1 MHLLTPRRSAVLSG
15 LLATVAALAA
25 GELAAGLVPG
35 WTSPVEAVGLSV
47 IDLVPGPVER
57 WAIENLGSNDK
68 PALIGGTLALVLLLG
83 CVLGAVARTRFRVA
97 AAGVVAL
104 GLVGVAA
111 TAFQTTAVDGVP
123 SVVTAVVGV
132 AVLALLTRRAAA
144 ATPATT
150 ASAGTPADDR
160 MTDDTAPDGT
170 AADRVAPAV
179 DRSAGMRA
187 GAADRRAFL
196 GLAGGIALA
205 SAAAAVGG
213 RTLAGR
219 QGQAVEAARASIA
232 SEIAGATGASPDAVG
247 SATERALGQVDSPL
261 PPLPDGVDF
270 GIDGL
275 APFVTPEEE
284 FYRVDAALVVPRVD
298 PDGWSL
304 RIHGMVDREVE
315 YGYEELLRRP
325 DLMEADITLTCVSNE
340 VGGDLVSSARWT
352 GVPLANLL
360 AEAGVQSGADQVVGR
375 SVDDWTGGFPV
386 DVATDGRNAIVALLM
401 NGQPLPADRG
411 FPARLV
417 VPGLYGYVSAT
428 KWLTEIELTTFDDF
442 DMYWVQRGWDER
454 APIKTQSRI
463 DVPAPLER
471 VAPGEVVVAGV
482 AWDQTVGIQK
492 VEIRVDD
499 GEWNEADLAVEANA
513 DTWRQWRWAWPD
525 ATPGSHR
532 LTVRATNANGE
543 VQTEER
549 QPPFPNGASGWMTL
563 LVTVAEGA

>member
-1 MHLLTPRRSAVLSG
+1 MRLLTPRRSAVLSG

-25 GELAAGLVPG
+25 GELAAGIVPG

-68 PALIGGTLALVLLLG
+68 PALIGGTLALVLILG
-83 CVLGAVARTRFRVA
+83 GVLGALARTRFRIA

-111 TAFQTTAVDGVP
+111 TAFQTSITDGVP

-132 AVLALLTRRAAA
+132 ALLGLLVRKAAA
-144 ATPATT
+144 ASTDPAPATDDPT
-150 ASAGTPADDR
+150 GDQPAANTGTEN
-160 MTDDTAPDGT
+160 
-170 AADRVAPAV
+170 
-179 DRSAGMRA
+179 RSNGMRA
-187 GAADRRAFL
+187 GAADRRVFL
-196 GLAGGIALA
+196 GLAGSVALA
-205 SAAAAVGG
+205 SAAAAIGG

-232 SEIAGATGASPDAVG
+232 SEIAGATSASPDAVG

-275 APFVTPEEE
+275 APFVTPEDE

-304 RIHGMVDREVE
+304 RIHGMVDQELE
-315 YGYEELLRRP
+315 FGYEELLRRP

-360 AEAGVQSGADQVVGR
+360 EEAGVQAGADQVVGR

-401 NGQPLPADRG
+401 NGQPLPAERG

-417 VPGLYGYVSAT
+417 VPGIYGYVSAT
-428 KWLTEIELTTFDDF
+428 KWLTEIELTTFAEF
-442 DMYWVQRGWDER
+442 DMYWVQRGWDEL

-499 GEWNEADLAVEANA
+499 GEWNEAELALEANA